1 MLEKPYEIA
10 KQFATFK
17 SNISSLGDWVFQ
29 ISSQPLLLDTLEL
42 TVPDAPRRE
51 AEAGFFRQLAF
62 NAELFLNSFLIDYN
76 TAGQGADPLVV
87 WVPTGR
93 DQWQIISTLA
103 DNRFTTET
111 GIPVSVRLVAPT
123 ALLPSA
129 LSGRGPD
136 AALSNAQNI
145 AVDYALRGAVL
156 DLSGFEDADEVL
168 ARFTESAGRPPAVRR
183 RAVRPAREPDL
194 AHALLPHRRAG
205 GSWGPASPPP
215 GMTSCRWRPSSNAGI
230 WNSA

>member
-1 MLEKPYEIA
+1 MLETMYFQLDKMLEKPYEIA

-111 GIPVSVRLVAPT
+111 GIPVSVPA
-123 ALLPSA
+123 
-129 LSGRGPD
+129 GGPHRP
-136 AALSNAQNI
+136 AAFRP
-145 AVDYALRGAVL
+145 VGA
-156 DLSGFEDADEVL
+156 
-168 ARFTESAGRPPAVRR
+168 RPRR
-183 RAVRPAREPDL
+183 RAEQCPEHRGGLRAAGRGAGSVRL
-194 AHALLPHRRAG
+194 
-205 GSWGPASPPP
+205 
-215 GMTSCRWRPSSNAGI
+215 
-230 WNSA
+230 